1 MISWSDFLDLAKNGV
16 KKTAKG
22 IKSYPS
28 ARYDLTDFE
37 LEDGT
42 ILNLDVTDPAPLAK
56 LAGKTF
62 SKQVILKRELPTK

>member
-1 MISWSDFLDLAKNGV
+1 M

-22 IKSYPS
+22 IKTYSS
-28 ARYDLTDFE
+28 ARYDLTEYE

-42 ILNLDVTDPAPLAK
+42 KLSLDTTDPTSLAK

-62 SKQVILKRELPTK
+62 SKQVILKRELPKK